1 MMRIKAALLCAAL
14 AAAPLQAQSAQPQS
28 AATADDARAVI
39 AAVLAHQASI
49 RGPEGG
55 AETCVAQALGG
66 PPVAP
71 GAAAEDDS
79 LAPDHAV
86 RIYFQWHV
94 PDAPPPAPPPPPPE
108 PVPGQHRSRPRAAPP
123 PPPPA
128 PLAAALAE
136 RLNALRAEAARAPAS
151 PALAGIDPALIP
163 APLHVPRRGDDDC
176 AMLTLSAPAFA
187 GDAAFVELAYACG
200 TVCGNGGLYALQ
212 RREARWELVAIADIW
227 IR

>member
-1 MMRIKAALLCAAL
+1 MRIRAALLCAAL
-14 AAAPLQAQSAQPQS
+14 AAAPLQAQAT

-39 AAVLAHQASI
+39 AAVLAHQVAI

-55 AETCVAQALGG
+55 AETCVAEMLAG

-94 PDAPPPAPPPPPPE
+94 PDAPPPVRPPPPE
-108 PVPGQHRSRPRAAPP
+108 PGPGQRRSRPRIVP

-128 PLAAALAE
+128 PLATAEAE
-136 RLNALRAEAARAPAS
+136 RLNALRIEAARAPS
-151 PALAGIDPALIP
+151 SSGLTRIDPAQIP
-163 APLHVPRRGDDDC
+163 APLHVPRQGDDDC

-212 RREARWELVAIADIW
+212 RREGRWELVGIADIW

>member
-1 MMRIKAALLCAAL
+1 MRIKATLLCAAL
-14 AAAPLQAQSAQPQS
+14 VAAPLQAQAT
-28 AATADDARAVI
+28 AATVDDARAVI

-55 AETCVAQALGG
+55 AETCVAEVLAG
-66 PPVAP
+66 PPAAP
-71 GAAAEDDS
+71 GVDDDGM
-79 LAPDHAV
+79 APDHSV

-94 PDAPPPAPPPPPPE
+94 PDAPPPARAAPPPE
-108 PVPGQHRSRPRAAPP
+108 VAGQRRNRPRAAPP

-128 PLAAALAE
+128 PLATAE
-136 RLNALRAEAARAPAS
+136 TGRLNALRAEAARAPSS
-151 PALAGIDPALIP
+151 PTLTEIDPAQIP

-187 GDAAFVELAYACG
+187 GDAAFVEIAYACG

-212 RREARWELVAIADIW
+212 RREGRWELVGIADIW

>member
-1 MMRIKAALLCAAL
+1 MRIRAALLCAAL
-14 AAAPLQAQSAQPQS
+14 AAAPLQAQQT
-28 AATADDARAVI
+28 AATAEDARAVV

-55 AETCVAQALGG
+55 AETCVAEALGG

-71 GAAAEDDS
+71 GAAAEDDA

-86 RIYFQWHV
+86 HIYFQWHV
-94 PDAPPPAPPPPPPE
+94 PDAPPPVRAAPPPE
-108 PVPGQHRSRPRAAPP
+108 PVAGQRRSRPRAAPP

-128 PLAAALAE
+128 PLATAE
-136 RLNALRAEAARAPAS
+136 AEHLNALRIEAARAPS
-151 PALAGIDPALIP
+151 PPLLARVDPTQIP
-163 APLHVPRRGDDDC
+163 PPLHVPRRGDDDC
-176 AMLTLSAPAFA
+176 ATITLSTPAFA

-212 RREARWELVAIADIW
+212 RRQGRWELVGIADIW

>member
-1 MMRIKAALLCAAL
+1 VRIEAALLCAAL
-14 AAAPLQAQSAQPQS
+14 AAAPLQAQAT
-28 AATADDARAVI
+28 AASADDAHAVI
-39 AAVLAHQASI
+39 AAVLAHQAAI

-55 AETCVAQALGG
+55 AETCVNQALTGL
-66 PPVAP
+66 PAAP
-71 GAAAEDDS
+71 GAAAEDDIM
-79 LAPDHAV
+79 APDHAV

-94 PDAPPPAPPPPPPE
+94 PDAPPPARAAPPPE
-108 PVPGQHRSRPRAAPP
+108 PIAGGRRNRPRAAPP

-128 PLAAALAE
+128 PLATAEAE
-136 RLNALRAEAARAPAS
+136 RLNALRIEAARAPSS
-151 PALAGIDPALIP
+151 PALAEIDPAQIP

-187 GDAAFVELAYACG
+187 GDAAFVEFAFACG

-212 RREARWELVAIADIW
+212 RREGRWELVGIADIW

>member
-1 MMRIKAALLCAAL
+1 
-14 AAAPLQAQSAQPQS
+14 
-28 AATADDARAVI
+28 VI

-55 AETCVAQALGG
+55 AETCVAEALAG
-66 PPVAP
+66 PPAAP
-71 GAAAEDDS
+71 GAAGEDVA

-94 PDAPPPAPPPPPPE
+94 PDAPPPGRAAPPPE
-108 PVPGQHRSRPRAAPP
+108 PVAGGRRNRPRAAPP

-128 PLAAALAE
+128 ALATAEAE
-136 RLNALRAEAARAPAS
+136 RLNALRAQAARAPAS
-151 PALAGIDPALIP
+151 PAVARIDAASIP
-163 APLHVPRRGDDDC
+163 APLRLQLPNDDC
-176 AMLTLSAPAFA
+176 ALLTLSAPAFA

-200 TVCGNGGLYALQ
+200 TVCGNGGIYALR
-212 RREARWELVAIADIW
+212 RREGRWELAGIADIW

>member
-1 MMRIKAALLCAAL
+1 MRIGTALLSAAL
-14 AAAPLQAQSAQPQS
+14 AAAPLHAQQAVAN
-28 AATADDARAVI
+28 ADDARAVI
-39 AAVLAHQASI
+39 AAVLAHQAAI

-55 AETCVAQALGG
+55 AETCVAEALAG
-66 PPVAP
+66 PPAAP
-71 GAAAEDDS
+71 GAAAEDDA

-94 PDAPPPAPPPPPPE
+94 PDAPPPARAAPPPD
-108 PVPGQHRSRPRAAPP
+108 VPGQRRNRPRIVP

-128 PLAAALAE
+128 PLATAESE
-136 RLNALRAEAARAPAS
+136 RLNALRIEAARAPS
-151 PALAGIDPALIP
+151 PALTQIDPAQIP

-176 AMLTLSAPAFA
+176 AMLTLSTPAFA
-187 GDAAFVELAYACG
+187 GDAAFVEFAFACG

-212 RREARWELVAIADIW
+212 RREGRWDLVGIADIW

>member
-1 MMRIKAALLCAAL
+1 MKIEAALLCAAL
-14 AAAPLQAQSAQPQS
+14 AAAPLQAQAT
-28 AATADDARAVI
+28 AASADDARAVI

-55 AETCVAQALGG
+55 AETCVAEALAG
-66 PPVAP
+66 PPAAP
-71 GAAAEDDS
+71 GAAAEDDAM
-79 LAPDHAV
+79 APDHAV

-94 PDAPPPAPPPPPPE
+94 PDAPPPVRAAPPE
-108 PVPGQHRSRPRAAPP
+108 PAPGQRRNRPRAAPP

-128 PLAAALAE
+128 PLATAEAE
-136 RLNALRAEAARAPAS
+136 RLNALRIEAARAPS
-151 PALAGIDPALIP
+151 PAFAGIDPAQIP

-187 GDAAFVELAYACG
+187 GDAAFVEFAFACG

-212 RREARWELVAIADIW
+212 RRAGRWELVGIADIW